1 MALGWDE
8 GADFGLEITG
18 DLLPFIVFV
27 LSQGFLVGSGVLVE
41 EALEGTGSE
50 SSFLSSFCSASI
62 VDPFSAILLLL
73 ASRAL
78 ISSIKPLP
86 PKGRGPF
93 PRPVSVLDEAELPP
107 LGKEAS
113 SIRDTFLSFAPA
125 IAAASPV
132 NGRLSSDMDPAKN
145 PDAGRGGAG
154 GGGGGGGTWL
164 GRGGGGGGGGG
175 PEDGSGG
182 GGGGPGGGGRATE
195 AWAGPGGSG
204 GGGGGAGGPKT
215 MPGWAGV
222 SAG

>member
-1 MALGWDE
+1 M
-8 GADFGLEITG
+8 
-18 DLLPFIVFV
+18 LPFIVFV

-41 EALEGTGSE
+41 DVFEGTGSE
-50 SSFLSSFCSASI
+50 SSFLSSFCSVSV

-73 ASRAL
+73 ASKAL

-86 PKGRGPF
+86 PRGRGPL
-93 PRPVSVLDEAELPP
+93 PRPESVLEEAEFTPIEFPP

-132 NGRLSSDMDPAKN
+132 KGRLSSDMDPIKN

-154 GGGGGGGTWL
+154 GGGGGGGAWL

-175 PEDGSGG
+175 PADGSGG
-182 GGGGPGGGGRATE
+182 GGGGPGGRGIAAA
-195 AWAGPGGSG
+195 AWEGPGGRG

-215 MPGWAGV
+215 MPCWAGV